1 MKLFRHAEE
10 VLTLQGASEKQGR
23 FVQEADLGLIKN
35 ASLLS
40 DGEKILWV
48 GPDRK
53 LPRELAKKKKI
64 TEVSCRGMTMV
75 PGLIE
80 CHTHTIFAGH
90 RADEFEKRNQGVSYK
105 EIAAAGGGILS
116 TMRKTRQATPAALQA
131 STQKRVQRFVEQGV
145 TTLEIK
151 ASYAL
156 DEKNELKC
164 LKVLRGLKGPRV
176 ISSFLGAHAIP
187 PEFKSGSEYLDFIV
201 KNLLPKIKKQRLA
214 ERVDIFVEGGFF
226 SRTEAAK
233 YLAAARELGFELVVH
248 ADQLSLSGG
257 TDVAIAAKALSA
269 DHVIEVG
276 EHEIQSLARSEVTA
290 VLLPLADLYMKC
302 KYPPARRL
310 IDAGVR
316 VALATDFNPGT
327 CPSQD
332 LATVGLLA
340 RLEMKMTRAE
350 VLSAYTVGAAHA
362 LGLQNEVGCLKP
374 GHCADLALFEASF
387 DELFYS
393 VGSMRTSAVFRAGKK
408 LF

>member
-1 MKLFRHAEE
+1 MKLFRHADEI
-10 VLTLQGASEKQGR
+10 LTLDGAHQKQGR
-23 FVQEADLGLIKN
+23 FVKEADLGILKN
-35 ASLLS
+35 ASLLVNGS
-40 DGEKILWV
+40 RILWV
-48 GPDRK
+48 GVDRK
-53 LPRELAKKKKI
+53 LPREFAKKKNL
-64 TEVSCRGMTMV
+64 TEISCRGLTLL
-75 PGLIE
+75 PGLVE
-80 CHTHTIFAGH
+80 CHTHSIFSGH
-90 RADEFEKRNQGVSYK
+90 RADEFEKRNQGMSYK
-105 EIAAAGGGILS
+105 EIAASGGGILS
-116 TMRKTRQATPAALQA
+116 TVRSTRQASSAKLALL
-131 STQKRVQRFVEQGV
+131 TQKRVHRYVEQGV

-156 DEKNELKC
+156 DERNELKC

-187 PEFKSGSEYLDFIV
+187 PEFKSSQEYLNFLRR
-201 KNLLPKIKKQRLA
+201 NLLPKIKKQKLA

-226 SRTEAAK
+226 PRDEAAK
-233 YLAAARELGFELVVH
+233 YLAAARELGFDVVVH
-248 ADQLSLSGG
+248 ADQMSLSGG
-257 TDVAIAAKALSA
+257 TDVAIATHALSA

-276 EHEIQSLARSEVTA
+276 DSEIQALARSEVTA

-302 KYPPARRL
+302 KYPPARKM

-350 VLSAYTVGAAHA
+350 VFSAYTIGAAHA
-362 LGLQNEVGCLKP
+362 LGLQNEVGCIKP
-374 GHCADLALFEASF
+374 GFYADFALFESSF

-393 VGSMRTSAVFRAGKK
+393 VGSLRAASVYRAGKK
-408 LF
+408 IF